1 MRNAK
6 FRKFVVYMM
15 ILMMVLS
22 SVLFGLSLFF

>member
-1 MRNAK
+1 MRNAA

>member
-1 MRNAK
+1 MRNAS

>member
-1 MRNAK
+1 MRNAG

-15 ILMMVLS
+15 ILMMLLS